1 MRKALMQWMGELL
14 IDKPFE
20 VHYNSAGAN
29 LAPSTKTVPPL
40 DQAA

>member
-1 MRKALMQWMGELL
+1 MQWMGELL

>member
-1 MRKALMQWMGELL
+1 MMGELL

-20 VHYNSAGAN
+20 VHCNAASAN
-29 LAPSTKTVPPL
+29 PAPSTKSAPPL